1 MASKWCFTLANED
14 THSNA
19 ENDGRIQNGAK
30 LVDLLDE
37 ERHFHTEFSEEQQA
51 FFSFRNLE

>member
-1 MASKWCFTLANED
+1 MASKWWFTLANED
-14 THSNA
+14 THNNA
-19 ENDGRIQNGAK
+19 EIDGHIQNGAK
-30 LVDLLDE
+30 LVDLDE